1 MRAISVLKCECG
13 ITTASWSAWRPLR
26 TRVRKSAIG
35 SLRLK
40 AIVSRSSRLPARLGQ
55 ARNVALVGMV
65 AQADAAEAEL
75 AHVGAR
81 PAALAT
87 AVVVTGLVLGW
98 ALLAHPLRSLGHLSL
113 RPRRWRAARPGGHR
127 P

>member
-1 MRAISVLKCECG
+1 MRASSVLKCECG

-35 SLRLK
+35 SLKLK
-40 AIVSRSSRLPARLGQ
+40 VLVSRSRLPARLGQ
-55 ARNVALVGMV
+55 AWNVALVGV
-65 AQADAAEAEL
+65 IAQADAAKAEL

-81 PAALAT
+81 PAALAA
-87 AVVVTGLVLGW
+87 AVVLTGLVLGW

-113 RPRRWRAARPGGHR
+113 RPRRSRAARPDGHR

>member
-13 ITTASWSAWRPLR
+13 IVTASWSAWRPLR

-40 AIVSRSSRLPARLGQ
+40 VVSRSSRLPARLGQ
-55 ARNVALVGMV
+55 AGHVALVGVV

-75 AHVGAR
+75 AHVGTR
-81 PAALAT
+81 PAALAA
-87 AVVVTGLVLGW
+87 AVVVTRLVLGW
-98 ALLAHPLRSLGHLSL
+98 ALLAHPLGSLG
-113 RPRRWRAARPGGHR
+113 
-127 P
+127 